1 MPSTGTNRISSFSI
15 LLQLVLSRDFLFHC
29 ICLYRKNNL
38 VTTVRKDFFG
48 TKGME
53 YFWQLLAFPRL
64 KLGFY

>member
-15 LLQLVLSRDFLFHC
+15 LVQLVLSRDFLFHC
-29 ICLYRKNNL
+29 ICLYPKNNL

-53 YFWQLLAFPRL
+53 YFWKLLAFPQL
-64 KLGFY
+64 N